1 MLNGARPHA
10 KDEEAKM
17 IFRLLF
23 GLLKGLLVGGLLG
36 FLLMKVGLASPGPL
50 VAYLS
55 AAVAGV
61 VVGLIAGK
69 PIWSE
74 GGKIEAGLK
83 AGFGA
88 LLAAGLMWGARS
100 LLGNVGLGWAG
111 LPSAT
116 LGGYA
121 ITSLS
126 LVAAVLAGFYDADN
140 TPSAE
145 VGPIEKDPPKLRVA
159 AAMKR
164 PADVDTEEVQEA
176 EQRKA
181 RK

>member
-1 MLNGARPHA
+1 
-10 KDEEAKM
+10 M
-17 IFRLLF
+17 IFRLLL
-23 GLLKGLLVGGLLG
+23 GLVKGVLVGGLLG
-36 FLLMKVGLASPGPL
+36 FLLLKLGLASPGPL
-50 VAYLS
+50 VAYLG
-55 AAVAGV
+55 AAVVGV

-88 LLAAGLMWGARS
+88 LLAAGLMWATRS
-100 LLGNVGLGWAG
+100 LLGGVGLGWAG
-111 LPSAT
+111 LPGAT

-145 VGPIEKDPPKLRVA
+145 PDSAEKGQPKLRVGPATKSA
-159 AAMKR
+159 ASNL
-164 PADVDTEEVQEA
+164 DLEDELEA
-176 EQRKA
+176 EERKA
-181 RK
+181 RR